1 MRKWMKSNDILLKT
15 LSLLVALLLWFY
27 VMDEQNPD
35 SEKTFYGLEVQMRN
49 LSDLNE
55 AGLVIIEGNNPTV
68 DIKVRGKRSDMT
80 GLKKNSITVAVDL
93 SSVNVPGQYNLN
105 YTVSLENT
113 GLNYTRITNTVPIT
127 VDRMTTKSV
136 PVQLELNGQ
145 LADGYVQSGYSLSP
159 GAVIVE
165 GPERVL
171 AQIDHAAVVY
181 DLADASASINTS
193 LDYTL
198 VDEDGKEIDMTFIT
212 LQQPTLDFQMQVHQ
226 SGEIPLTVD
235 IVPYNF
241 ITADMIDCDIKPS
254 TIKIS
259 GEPELISSINQI
271 NLGSIGVK
279 QLLEDNIT
287 ELTLPIILPNGV
299 TTDSEETYARVTIT
313 FKGLRQTLLTV
324 PSAQFADIAPY
335 SYKESELN
343 LIFMGT
349 DEELLALSAE
359 DLTITPVYNAADLS
373 VGENVVPISV
383 SATGRQVV
391 LLGQYTVTI
400 IVEED
405 SPPEPN
411 PNPDPNAPEE

>member
-1 MRKWMKSNDILLKT
+1 MRKWIKNNDILLKT

-80 GLKKNSITVAVDL
+80 GLKKNNITVAVDL

-105 YTVSLENT
+105 YTVSLENSS
-113 GLNYTRITNTVPIT
+113 LNYTRITNTVPIT
-127 VDRMTTKSV
+127 VDRMATKSV
-136 PVQLELNGQ
+136 PVQLELEGQ

-181 DLADASASINTS
+181 DLAGASASIDTS

-198 VDEDGKEIDMTFIT
+198 VDENGKEIDMTFIT

-241 ITADMIDCDIKPS
+241 ITADMILKMW
-254 TIKIS
+254 K
-259 GEPELISSINQI
+259 
-271 NLGSIGVK
+271 K
-279 QLLEDNIT
+279 LL
-287 ELTLPIILPNGV
+287 
-299 TTDSEETYARVTIT
+299 
-313 FKGLRQTLLTV
+313 
-324 PSAQFADIAPY
+324 
-335 SYKESELN
+335 
-343 LIFMGT
+343 
-349 DEELLALSAE
+349 
-359 DLTITPVYNAADLS
+359 
-373 VGENVVPISV
+373 
-383 SATGRQVV
+383 
-391 LLGQYTVTI
+391 
-400 IVEED
+400 
-405 SPPEPN
+405 
-411 PNPDPNAPEE
+411 